1 MTRRQ
6 TLQLTASAV
15 LVGSTAGC
23 LGASHADNNESTDS
37 ISGWPMQSRD
47 RVNSGHNP
55 DFSTPNVET
64 DERWSVSFDE
74 SFEWHLSP
82 LVADGVVFVPSR
94 SDHRLYAFDAAS
106 GDERWHFDV
115 DDYILFTPCLHG
127 KTIYVI
133 DESNTVTAISTDTGD
148 ERWTTE
154 IPSEWGP
161 RLRGAPTTDG
171 DRVYICA
178 TTPFTVYSLDTDT
191 GDEAWHTEFE
201 GDFGMKPAVV
211 DETVYVT
218 RPDSVVALDSETGD
232 EQSRFNTDRRIVTPP
247 SIDDDQLY
255 VVAVSELVAFDLE
268 NGDSNWTLE
277 LDTTDWNERSGTVGR
292 RTPLAVDDDAVYVPY
307 LTPGSELYRTDNSI
321 LVAVNKDGEERWT
334 VETEEEIQ
342 SGLSVGDGAV
352 HAASDHGV
360 FAFET
365 EDGDR
370 RWHVETDTEKPFPGT
385 TPVLVDDAVY
395 VGVGETLYALGG

>member
-1 MTRRQ
+1 
-6 TLQLTASAV
+6 
-15 LVGSTAGC
+15 
-23 LGASHADNNESTDS
+23 
-37 ISGWPMQSRD
+37 MQSRD
-47 RVNSGHNP
+47 GANSGYNP
-55 DFSTPNVET
+55 DFSTPDVEI
-64 DERWSVSFDE
+64 DEQWSVSFDE
-74 SFEWHLSP
+74 SIEWHLSP
-82 LVADGVVFVPSR
+82 LVADDVVFVPSW
-94 SDHRLYAFDAAS
+94 SEHRLYAFDAAS

-115 DDYILFTPCLHG
+115 DDYILFTPCLHEES
-127 KTIYVI
+127 IYVA

-148 ERWTTE
+148 ERWSTE

-161 RLRGAPTTDG
+161 RLRGALTADG
-171 DRVYICA
+171 DRVYLCA
-178 TTPFTVYSLDTDT
+178 ITPFTVYALDTDT
-191 GDEAWHTEFE
+191 GDEAWHADFE

-232 EQSRFNTDRRIVTPP
+232 EQSRFNTDRRTVTPP

-255 VVAVSELVAFDLE
+255 VVAASELVAFDLE

-277 LDTTDWNERSGTVGR
+277 MDTTDWHERSGNVGR

-307 LTPGSELYRTDNSI
+307 LTPGSEIGRTDNSI
-321 LVAVNKDGEERWT
+321 LVAVNKDDGEERWH

-352 HAASDHGV
+352 HAASEHRV

-370 RWHVETDTEKPFPGT
+370 RWHVETETEKPFPGT
-385 TPVLVDDAVY
+385 TPVLVDDTVY
-395 VGVGETLYALGG
+395 VGVGETLYALGE